1 MKPGQLQRLRK
12 LLSCP
17 TAPFREEL
25 VMNEVE
31 SQLQASAVPYFYD
44 RQRNIVV
51 GVATE
56 KAYQKLLKQRSKEPV
71 RVFIAHMDHPGF
83 HGVRWLSASRLS
95 IKWFGGSPIKHVAGR
110 KVWLAT
116 DEGPLSQGTLRK
128 VVLRKDKRAIE
139 TAEIV
144 LEKPLAENKK
154 VPAGKLF
161 GGFNFRAPVWQ
172 SGKRIYT
179 RAADDLAGVFAI
191 LETAKQL
198 QATSKRS
205 KHKNQPAFIGLL
217 TRGEEVGFVG
227 AVAHLES
234 GFLTEATRPV
244 IAISLEAS
252 RTLPGAIIGKG
263 PVVRLGDW
271 RTVFESGGLKVLSD
285 LAMKLLPG
293 KYQRRVMDGGSCE
306 ATAMTAWGIKTIG
319 ISLPLGN
326 YHNEGYEG
334 GMDCPAHRGPAP
346 EFVHLDDIEGELKLC
361 QGLMQASLAWDD
373 PWQQQRT
380 RLRKNLKSN
389 QRHL

>member
-1 MKPGQLQRLRK
+1 MKPAQLQRLRK
-12 LLSCP
+12 LLSSP
-17 TAPFREEL
+17 TAPFRETL
-25 VMNEVE
+25 VMDEVE
-31 SQLQASAVPYFYD
+31 SQLQSAAIPYFYD
-44 RQRNIVV
+44 QHRNIVV
-51 GVATE
+51 GVASE
-56 KAYQKLLKQRSKEPV
+56 KAYKKILSQRSKEPV

-83 HGVRWLSASRLS
+83 HGVRWLSEKRLS

-110 KVWLAT
+110 KVWLASDDGLLT
-116 DEGPLSQGTLRK
+116 EGTLKK

-139 TAEIV
+139 TAEVV
-144 LEKPLAENKK
+144 LDKPLEEHTKASAKK
-154 VPAGKLF
+154 TF
-161 GGFNFRAPVWQ
+161 GGFSFRSPVWQ
-172 SGKRIYT
+172 SGKRLYT
-179 RAADDLAGVFAI
+179 RAADDLVGVFAI
-191 LETAKQL
+191 METARQVFGKK
-198 QATSKRS
+198 TKR
-205 KHKNQPAFIGLL
+205 PPFIGLL

-234 GFLTEATRPV
+234 GFLNKATRPV
-244 IAISLEAS
+244 VAVSLEAS
-252 RTLPGAIIGKG
+252 RTLPGAIIGQG

-293 KYQRRVMDGGSCE
+293 KHQRRVMDGGSCE

-346 EFVHLDDIEGELKLC
+346 EFVHLDDIDGELKLC
-361 QGLMQASLAWDD
+361 QGLMKTALAWED
-373 PWQQQRT
+373 PWQQQRS
-380 RLRKNLKSN
+380 RLRKNLKSH